1 MQIPEDIISIA
12 LSNAEK
18 GRDVC
23 YPSGFMHFTAFLT
36 KAIPISALLSYV
48 MKESIKRY
56 GAPDA

>member
-1 MQIPEDIISIA
+1 MQIPEDIFRSA

-23 YPSGFMHFTAFLT
+23 YPSGFMHFTAVLT
-36 KAIPISALLSYV
+36 KAVPISALLSYV

-56 GAPDA
+56 GDPDA